1 MNPPTSP
8 WQKTQPP
15 MSERSQEEGNGGA
28 RRRKKRCWNVLRVCG
43 PLTQRLPRQRKK
55 SCRKEKG
62 GLEVS
67 STLGHPEVYGVFIIP
82 LSHKHRPYFRTISAS
97 SPQKGKMRKQEV
109 GVWKRGRSLNEPCTL
124 FSPRA
129 SEFAGWVSD
138 AGWQQTKQVNNT
150 QTQ

>member
-1 MNPPTSP
+1 MEEPGGERRGAE
-8 WQKTQPP
+8 
-15 MSERSQEEGNGGA
+15 MFSESVALLPN
-28 RRRKKRCWNVLRVCG
+28 W
-43 PLTQRLPRQRKK
+43 LPRQRKK

-82 LSHKHRPYFRTISAS
+82 LSHKHRRPYFRTISAS

-109 GVWKRGRSLNEPCTL
+109 GVQKRGRSLNEPCTL

-129 SEFAGWVSD
+129 RASEFAG
-138 AGWQQTKQVNNT
+138 
-150 QTQ
+150 